1 MDFDPTDFDGPGG
14 DDPLMP
20 EGEEG
25 ERAPQALREALVVD
39 CTSNALKPLKP
50 DGRCQWWEGPVDL
63 YNERIIWV
71 VGVRVYVHAVQA
83 QDDKVGVL
91 LYGVKEKQNPNNFDG
106 IRLLFDLDRPSAQRI
121 KQLEEEARR
130 SPKQMEERYGC
141 GKATPVS
148 DVFWTSTT
156 IFNLGA
162 NQNQFDSRIFLF
174 TCNDAPAASADE
186 VHAARTRVQDLMDM
200 DVKIDF
206 FPLRFE
212 EKDFSIE
219 RFWGALLPVDPTDY
233 VSRASGRLE
242 LLETRGGPASG
253 AVGREERRVRMRVH
267 RKRTLQ
273 RLTFYVCAGVEASVS
288 IFVTLL
294 EAKIPAPIY
303 LLNENNKPLKAE
315 TKQICE
321 QTGALLHPVDDIATY
336 VEVAGTSRIQV
347 SRQEAMEAKHFGDPG
362 LRLLGFKPSKSL
374 EDHHR
379 IFHAYFVYPNE
390 KGVKGSAQLLS
401 AMISSCLEREL
412 MAICSYVARKNSEP
426 VLVALM
432 PQAMPGA
439 VLVRRTTRNTS
450 HQAEMEEDGEQA
462 APDAD
467 MGNFH
472 VHLPIPR
479 QAHQMLLGGVR
490 LVRAAARGDD
500 PLALGRRDPTA
511 EFLGEI
517 APGPRAGTSRERT
530 SRSRAACGEFS
541 PRGAAAQAVVNGL
554 RLEDFAPGCAEN
566 PKLQRHYAAVQALAL
581 SEEQPEETVDV
592 LQPDATNMEKKK
604 PIVQAWKEA
613 VSGCAPKRSFEG
625 DGGGR
630 AKFAKKSEAPAVP
643 EGKEAM
649 RALLHSG
656 DAERLTVPQL
666 RDWLKSHGVQN
677 TGKKQELLERVR
689 SCV

>member
-25 ERAPQALREALVVD
+25 ERAPQDQGEKKDAILFVVD

-50 DGRCQWWEGPVDL
+50 DGRCLLAEALATAASLLKTKVITTP
-63 YNERIIWV
+63 
-71 VGVRVYVHAVQA
+71 
-83 QDDKVGVL
+83 DDKVGVL

-242 LLETRGGPASG
+242 LLE
-253 AVGREERRVRMRVH
+253 RRVRMRVH

-390 KGVKGSAQLLS
+390 
-401 AMISSCLEREL
+401 
-412 MAICSYVARKNSEP
+412 
-426 VLVALM
+426 
-432 PQAMPGA
+432 
-439 VLVRRTTRNTS
+439 
-450 HQAEMEEDGEQA
+450 
-462 APDAD
+462 
-467 MGNFH
+467 
-472 VHLPIPR
+472 
-479 QAHQMLLGGVR
+479 
-490 LVRAAARGDD
+490 
-500 PLALGRRDPTA
+500 
-511 EFLGEI
+511 
-517 APGPRAGTSRERT
+517 
-530 SRSRAACGEFS
+530 
-541 PRGAAAQAVVNGL
+541 
-554 RLEDFAPGCAEN
+554 
-566 PKLQRHYAAVQALAL
+566 
-581 SEEQPEETVDV
+581 
-592 LQPDATNMEKKK
+592 
-604 PIVQAWKEA
+604 
-613 VSGCAPKRSFEG
+613 
-625 DGGGR
+625 
-630 AKFAKKSEAPAVP
+630 
-643 EGKEAM
+643 
-649 RALLHSG
+649 
-656 DAERLTVPQL
+656 
-666 RDWLKSHGVQN
+666 
-677 TGKKQELLERVR
+677 
-689 SCV
+689 